1 MYYLIYAEGKDSER
15 RCGEQNK
22 KLVFD
27 FVIPSRIL
35 SYEKITKGNQNK
47 KQYIMMIY
55 MHQDILL

>member
-1 MYYLIYAEGKDSER
+1 MSNL
-15 RCGEQNK
+15 

-27 FVIPSRIL
+27 LILPSRIL
-35 SYEKITKGNQNK
+35 SYETITKGNQNK